1 MTSATG
7 GEAIVSGLVAHG
19 VDTVFGLPG
28 AQIYGLFDA
37 FQQAQLKVIGARHE
51 QACGYMAYGYAR
63 STGRPGVFSVVPGPG
78 VLNAGAALL
87 TAFGSNEPV
96 LCLTGQV
103 PTQFLGK
110 GRGHLHEMPDQ
121 LATLRTFVKWAD
133 RVEYPD
139 IAPAM
144 VSRAFQ
150 EMLSGRR
157 GPVSLEMPWDVFTQR
172 AEVGPAKVF
181 DPFPAP
187 QPDPDRIKAEAAQIK
202 ASKNPMIFVGS
213 GSIDASE
220 EILELAEMIDAPVV
234 AFRSGRGIV
243 SNAHELGL
251 TMAAA
256 YRLWPRTDLMIGIGT
271 RMEWPASSFR
281 WPFQPQGL
289 KSIRIDIDPSEM
301 RRLTPDA
308 AVVADARSGTR
319 ALLAAVSKAGYSKS
333 SGRRATIRDASAA
346 ALQEIQKVQPQMAY
360 LNILREVLPANAIV
374 TDELSQVGF
383 ASWYGFPIYEPRTF
397 ITSGYQG
404 TLGSGFPT
412 ALGAKVA
419 NPDRPVVA
427 ITGDGGFMFG
437 VQELATAVQFN
448 IGVVTLVF
456 NNNAYGNVRRDQRER
471 FDGRVVAS
479 DLVNP
484 DFVKRAESFGVG
496 ATRVTSPEGF
506 RPALEKALAAGG
518 PYLKSH
524 VTEQHLQTS
533 VSAFVHPEKPK
544 PNLMVRSAHLR
555 ASRTMSMHRS
565 YFEPP

>member
-1 MTSATG
+1 MTSSSG

-51 QACGYMAYGYAR
+51 QACGYMAFGYAR
-63 STGRPGVFSVVPGPG
+63 SSGRPGVFSVVPGPG

-87 TAFGSNEPV
+87 TALGCNEPV

-133 RVEYPD
+133 RIEYPD
-139 IAPAM
+139 NAPAL

-157 GPVSLEMPWDVFTQR
+157 GPVALEMPWDVFTQR
-172 AEVGPAKVF
+172 AETGDSKVF

-187 QPDPDRIKAEAAQIK
+187 KPDPDRIKAAAALI
-202 ASKNPMIFVGS
+202 AGSKTPMIFVGS
-213 GSIDASE
+213 GAIGARE

-256 YRLWPRTDLMIGIGT
+256 YRLWPQTDLMIGIGT
-271 RMEWPASSFR
+271 RMELPASSFR

-308 AVVADARSGTR
+308 AVVADAQAGTR

-360 LNILREVLPANAIV
+360 LNILREVLPQNAIV

-419 NPDRPVVA
+419 NPNRPVVA

-437 VQELATAVQFN
+437 VQELATAVQYG

-484 DFVKRAESFGVG
+484 DFVKLAESFGVG
-496 ATRVTSPEGF
+496 AARVTSPDHF
-506 RPALEKALAAGG
+506 RPALEKALAHGG
-518 PYLKSH
+518 PYLIDIEVPTDS
-524 VTEQHLQTS
+524 EIS
-533 VSAFVHPEKPK
+533 PWAFIHPPK
-544 PNLMVRSAHLR
+544 P
-555 ASRTMSMHRS
+555 
-565 YFEPP
+565 

>member
-1 MTSATG
+1 MTSTSG
-7 GEAIVSGLVAHG
+7 GEAIVNGLVAHG

-37 FQQAQLKVIGARHE
+37 FHQAQLKVIGARHE
-51 QACGYMAYGYAR
+51 QACGYMAFGYAR
-63 STGRPGVFSVVPGPG
+63 SSGRPGVFSVVPGPG
-78 VLNAGAALL
+78 VLNASAALL
-87 TAFGSNEPV
+87 TAFGCNEPV

-133 RVEYPD
+133 RIEYPD
-139 IAPAM
+139 NAPAL

-157 GPVSLEMPWDVFTQR
+157 GPASLEMPWDVFTQR
-172 AEVGPAKVF
+172 TQVTAVKPF
-181 DPFPAP
+181 DPLPAP
-187 QPDPDRIKAEAAQIK
+187 QPDPDRIKQAADLIAGSK
-202 ASKNPMIFVGS
+202 APMIFVGS
-213 GSIDASE
+213 GAIEAGE

-251 TMAAA
+251 TMASA
-256 YRLWPRTDLMIGIGT
+256 YKLWPKTDLMIGIGT
-271 RMEWPASSFR
+271 RMELPTMSR
-281 WPFQPQGL
+281 WPYQPAGL
-289 KSIRIDIDPSEM
+289 KCVRIDIDPVEL
-301 RRLTPDA
+301 RRWPADA
-308 AVVADARSGTR
+308 AVIADARAGT
-319 ALLAAVSKAGYSKS
+319 ADLVAAVRKVGYSKT
-333 SGRRATIRDASAA
+333 SGRRAAIREATAA
-346 ALQEIQKVQPQMAY
+346 TEQEIQRVQPQMAY
-360 LNILREVLPANAIV
+360 LKILREVLPANAIV

-383 ASWYGFPIYEPRTF
+383 ASWYGFPIYQPRTF
-397 ITSGYQG
+397 VTSGYQG

-419 NPDRPVVA
+419 NPNKPVVA

-437 VQELATAVQFN
+437 VQELATAVQFK

-456 NNNAYGNVRRDQRER
+456 NNNAYGNVRRDQRQH

-484 DFVKRAESFGVG
+484 DFVKLAESFGAG
-496 ATRVTSPEGF
+496 AARVTSPDQF
-506 RPALEKALAAGG
+506 RPVLEKALADGG
-518 PYLKSH
+518 PY
-524 VTEQHLQTS
+524 VIS
-533 VSAFVHPEKPK
+533 VEVPTDSEVSPWAFIHPAR
-544 PNLMVRSAHLR
+544 NN
-555 ASRTMSMHRS
+555 
-565 YFEPP
+565 

>member
-1 MTSATG
+1 MTSTSG
-7 GEAIVSGLVAHG
+7 GEAIVNGLVAHG

-37 FQQAQLKVIGARHE
+37 FHQAQLKVIGARHE
-51 QACGYMAYGYAR
+51 QACGYMAFGYAR
-63 STGRPGVFSVVPGPG
+63 SSGKPGVFSVVPGPG
-78 VLNAGAALL
+78 VLNASAALL
-87 TAFGSNEPV
+87 TAYGCNEPV

-103 PTQFLGK
+103 PTAFLGK

-121 LATLRTFVKWAD
+121 LATMRTIVKWAD
-133 RVEYPD
+133 RIEYPD
-139 IAPAM
+139 AAPTV

-150 EMLSGRR
+150 EMMSGRR

-172 AEVGPAKVF
+172 ADVGPAKVF
-181 DPFPAP
+181 DTLPAP
-187 QPDPDRIKAEAAQIK
+187 KPDSDRIKAAADLIK
-202 ASKNPMIFVGS
+202 GSKRPMIFVGS
-213 GSIDASE
+213 GAIHAAD

-256 YRLWPRTDLMIGIGT
+256 YRLWPKTDLIIAIGT
-271 RMEWPASSFR
+271 RAELPTSGFR
-281 WPFQPQGL
+281 WPYQPQGL
-289 KSIRIDIDPSEM
+289 KSVRIDIDPVEM
-301 RRLTPDA
+301 RRLVSDA
-308 AVVADARSGTR
+308 AIVADARAGT
-319 ALLAAVSKAGYSKS
+319 ADLVAAVKKAGYGRTA
-333 SGRRATIRDASAA
+333 GRRVEIREASAA

-383 ASWYGFPIYEPRTF
+383 ASWYGFPVYQPRTF

-437 VQELATAVQFN
+437 VQELSTAAQFK

-484 DFVKRAESFGVG
+484 DFVKLAESFGVG
-496 ATRVTSPEGF
+496 AARVTSPDHF
-506 RPALEKALAAGG
+506 RSALEKALADGG
-518 PYLKSH
+518 PY
-524 VTEQHLQTS
+524 VIS
-533 VSAFVHPEKPK
+533 VEVPTDSEVSPWAFIHPAKP
-544 PNLMVRSAHLR
+544 
-555 ASRTMSMHRS
+555 
-565 YFEPP
+565 

>member
-1 MTSATG
+1 MDDKMTLSSG

-37 FQQAQLKVIGARHE
+37 FHQAQLKVIGARHE

-103 PTQFLGK
+103 PTEFLGK

-121 LATLRTFVKWAD
+121 LATLRSFVKWAD
-133 RVEYPD
+133 RIEYPGA
-139 IAPAM
+139 APAL

-157 GPVSLEMPWDVFTQR
+157 GPVALEMPWDVFTQR
-172 AEVGPAKVF
+172 AETARSKPF
-181 DPFPAP
+181 DLFPAP
-187 QPDPDRIKAEAAQIK
+187 LPDSERVRAAADLI
-202 ASKNPMIFVGS
+202 ADSKTPMIFVGS
-213 GSIDASE
+213 GAIHARE
-220 EILELAEMIDAPVV
+220 ELLELAELIDAPVV

-256 YRLWPRTDLMIGIGT
+256 YKLWPQTDLMIGIGT
-271 RMEWPASSFR
+271 RMELPTMFR
-281 WPFQPQGL
+281 WPFRPDGL
-289 KSIRIDIDPSEM
+289 KSVRIDIDPSEM
-301 RRLTPDA
+301 RRYTPDA
-308 AVVADARSGTR
+308 AVISDAKAGTSE
-319 ALLAAVSKAGYSKS
+319 LLAAIRKNGYTKTR
-333 SGRRATIRDASAA
+333 GRRAAIADASAT
-346 ALQEIQKVQPQMAY
+346 ALKEIQQVQPQMAY
-360 LNILREVLPANAIV
+360 LNILREVLPHDAIV

-383 ASWYGFPIYEPRTF
+383 ASWYGFPVYEPRTF

-419 NPDRPVVA
+419 HPDRPVVA

-448 IGVVTLVF
+448 IGVLVLVF

-484 DFVKRAESFGVG
+484 DFVKLAESFGV
-496 ATRVTSPEGF
+496 AAARVTSPEGF
-506 RPALEKALAAGG
+506 RPALEKAMAHGG
-518 PYLKSH
+518 PYLIEIEVPKDSE
-524 VTEQHLQTS
+524 TTPWT
-533 VSAFVHPEKPK
+533 FIHPAKP
-544 PNLMVRSAHLR
+544 
-555 ASRTMSMHRS
+555 
-565 YFEPP
+565 

>member
-1 MTSATG
+1 MTQSSG

-37 FQQAQLKVIGARHE
+37 FLKAQLKVIGARHE

-103 PTQFLGK
+103 PTPFLGK

-121 LATLRTFVKWAD
+121 LASLRTFVKWAE
-133 RVEYPD
+133 RIEYPGA
-139 IAPAM
+139 APTLVA
-144 VSRAFQ
+144 RAFQ

-157 GPVSLEMPWDVFTQR
+157 GPAALEMPWDVFTQR
-172 AEVGPAKVF
+172 ADTGAAQPFE
-181 DPFPAP
+181 PFPP
-187 QPDPDRIKAEAAQIK
+187 PPPDRERVDAAAALIA
-202 ASKNPMIFVGS
+202 ASKRPMIFVGS
-213 GSIDASE
+213 GAIHAAD
-220 EILELAEMIDAPVV
+220 EILELAELIDAPVV

-256 YRLWPRTDLMIGIGT
+256 YRLWPQTDLMIGIGT
-271 RMEWPASSFR
+271 RLELPTMSR
-281 WPFQPQGL
+281 WPYRPDGL
-289 KSIRIDIDPSEM
+289 KSVRIDIDPSEM

-308 AVVADARSGTR
+308 AVIADAKAGTSE
-319 ALLAAVSKAGYSKS
+319 LLAAVRRKGHGRTH
-333 SGRRATIRDASAA
+333 GRRAEIRAA
-346 ALQEIQKVQPQMAY
+346 TATALQQIQQVQPQMAY
-360 LNILREVLPANAIV
+360 LNILREVLPPEAIV

-383 ASWYGFPIYEPRTF
+383 ASWYGFPIFKPRTF

-419 NPDRPVVA
+419 HPDRPVVA

-484 DFVKRAESFGVG
+484 DFVKLAESFGV
-496 ATRVTSPEGF
+496 AASRVTSPGTF
-506 RPALEKALAAGG
+506 RPALEKALAHGG
-518 PYLKSH
+518 PSLIAIEVPRDS
-524 VTEQHLQTS
+524 ETS
-533 VSAFVHPEKPK
+533 PWTFIHPAKP
-544 PNLMVRSAHLR
+544 
-555 ASRTMSMHRS
+555 
-565 YFEPP
+565 

>member
-1 MTSATG
+1 MISASG
-7 GEAIVSGLVAHG
+7 GEAIVAGLVAHG

-78 VLNAGAALL
+78 VLNAAAALL

-103 PTQFLGK
+103 PTPFLGK

-121 LATLRTFVKWAD
+121 LATLRSFVKWAE
-133 RVEYPD
+133 RIEYPD
-139 IAPAM
+139 AAPTL

-157 GPVSLEMPWDVFTQR
+157 GPAALEMPWDVFTQR
-172 AEVGPAKVF
+172 AEIGVSKPF
-181 DPFPAP
+181 EPFPPP
-187 QPDPDRIKAEAAQIK
+187 QPDPERIKAAATLT
-202 ASKNPMIFVGS
+202 ATSKTPMIFVGS
-213 GSIDASE
+213 GAIDARD

-256 YRLWPRTDLMIGIGT
+256 YQLWPRTDLMIGIGT
-271 RMEWPASSFR
+271 RLELPTMSR
-281 WPFQPQGL
+281 WPFRPSGQ

-301 RRLTPDA
+301 RRFSPDV
-308 AVVADARSGTR
+308 AVVADARAGTSE
-319 ALLAAVSKAGYSKS
+319 LLAAVRKGGYAKTR
-333 SGRRATIRDASAA
+333 GRRDAIREASAS
-346 ALQEIQKVQPQMAY
+346 ALQQIQAIQPQMAY
-360 LNILREVLPANAIV
+360 LNILRDVLPPHAIV

-383 ASWYGFPIYEPRTF
+383 TSWYGFPVYEPRTF

-404 TLGSGFPT
+404 TLGAGFPT

-419 NPDRPVVA
+419 HPDRPVVA

-448 IGVVTLVF
+448 IGVVILVF

-471 FDGRVVAS
+471 FEGRVVAS

-484 DFVKRAESFGVG
+484 DFVKLAESFGVG
-496 ATRVTSPEGF
+496 ATRVTSPETF
-506 RPALEKALAAGG
+506 RSALEKALADGG
-518 PYLKSH
+518 PYVIEIEVPKDSE
-524 VTEQHLQTS
+524 TNPW
-533 VSAFVHPEKPK
+533 AFIHPAKP
-544 PNLMVRSAHLR
+544 
-555 ASRTMSMHRS
+555 
-565 YFEPP
+565 

>member
-1 MTSATG
+1 MSVNSG

-28 AQIYGLFDA
+28 AQIYGLFDG
-37 FQQAQLKVIGARHE
+37 FHQAQLKVIGARHE
-51 QACGYMAYGYAR
+51 QACGYMAFGYAR
-63 STGRPGVFSVVPGPG
+63 SSGRPGVFSVVPGPG
-78 VLNAGAALL
+78 VLNASAALL
-87 TAFGSNEPV
+87 TALGCNEPV

-133 RVEYPD
+133 RIEYPD
-139 IAPAM
+139 AAPAM

-157 GPVSLEMPWDVFTQR
+157 GPASLEMPWDVFTQR
-172 AEVGPAKVF
+172 AETGPAKVF

-187 QPDPDRIKAEAAQIK
+187 LPDPDRVKAAAALI
-202 ASKNPMIFVGS
+202 AGSKTPMIFVG
-213 GSIDASE
+213 GGAIDARD
-220 EILELAEMIDAPVV
+220 EILELAELIDAPVV

-256 YRLWPRTDLMIGIGT
+256 YKLWPKTDLMIGIGT
-271 RMEWPASSFR
+271 RMELPASTFR
-281 WPFQPQGL
+281 WPFQPPGL

-308 AVVADARSGTR
+308 PVVADAQAGTR
-319 ALLAAVSKAGYSKS
+319 DLLAAVRKAGYSKT

-346 ALQEIQKVQPQMAY
+346 ALKEIQSVQPQMAY
-360 LNILREVLPANAIV
+360 LNILREVLPHNAIV

-383 ASWYGFPIYEPRTF
+383 ASWYGFPVYEPRTF

-471 FDGRVVAS
+471 FEGRVVAS

-484 DFVKRAESFGVG
+484 DFVKLAESFGVG
-496 ATRVTSPEGF
+496 AARVTSPDHF
-506 RPALEKALAAGG
+506 RAALEKALAHGG
-518 PYLKSH
+518 PYLIDIEVPTDSE
-524 VTEQHLQTS
+524 VTPWT
-533 VSAFVHPEKPK
+533 FIHPAKP
-544 PNLMVRSAHLR
+544 
-555 ASRTMSMHRS
+555 
-565 YFEPP
+565 

>member
-1 MTSATG
+1 MTVSSG
-7 GEAIVSGLVAHG
+7 GEAIVSGLIAHG

-37 FQQAQLKVIGARHE
+37 FQQAQMKVIGARHE

-87 TAFGSNEPV
+87 TAFGANVPV

-103 PTQFLGK
+103 PVPFLGK

-121 LATLRTFVKWAD
+121 LATLRTFVKWAE
-133 RVEYPD
+133 RIEYPD
-139 IAPAM
+139 AAPTL

-157 GPVSLEMPWDVFTQR
+157 GPVALEMPWDVFTER
-172 AEVGPAKVF
+172 AETGAAK
-181 DPFPAP
+181 PLEGFPAP
-187 QPDPDRIKAEAAQIK
+187 LPDPERVKAAAALI
-202 ASKNPMIFVGS
+202 ANSKTPMIFVGS
-213 GSIDASE
+213 GAIDARD
-220 EILELAEMIDAPVV
+220 EIVELAELIDAPVV

-256 YRLWPRTDLMIGIGT
+256 YRLWPKTDLMIGIGT
-271 RMEWPASSFR
+271 RMELPTMTR
-281 WPFQPQGL
+281 WPFRPDGL
-289 KSIRIDIDPSEM
+289 KSIRVDIDPSEM
-301 RRLTPDA
+301 RRFTPDA
-308 AVVADARSGTR
+308 AVVADARAGTKE
-319 ALLAAVSKAGYSKS
+319 LLQAVRKTGYKKT
-333 SGRRATIRDASAA
+333 SGRRTAIREASKA
-346 ALQEIQKVQPQMAY
+346 ALQEIQQVQPQMAY
-360 LNILREVLPANAIV
+360 LNILREVLPDNAIV

-383 ASWYGFPIYEPRTF
+383 ASWYGFPVYEPRTF
-397 ITSGYQG
+397 ISSGYQG

-456 NNNAYGNVRRDQRER
+456 NNNSYGNVRRDQRER
-471 FDGRVVAS
+471 FEGRVVAS

-484 DFVKRAESFGVG
+484 DFVKLAESFGVG
-496 ATRVTSPEGF
+496 AARVTSPEVF
-506 RPALEKALAAGG
+506 RPALEKALAHGR
-518 PYLKSH
+518 PYLIDIEVPKDSE
-524 VTEQHLQTS
+524 TTPWT
-533 VSAFVHPEKPK
+533 FIHPAKP
-544 PNLMVRSAHLR
+544 
-555 ASRTMSMHRS
+555 
-565 YFEPP
+565 

>member
-1 MTSATG
+1 MTSMTG

-19 VDTVFGLPG
+19 IDTVFGLPG

-37 FQQAQLKVIGARHE
+37 FHQAQLRVIGARHE

-63 STGRPGVFSVVPGPG
+63 SSGKPGVFSVVPGPG

-103 PTQFLGK
+103 PMAFLGK

-121 LATLRTFVKWAD
+121 LATLKTFVKWAD
-133 RVEYPD
+133 RVEYPAG
-139 IAPAM
+139 APTA

-157 GPVSLEMPWDVFTQR
+157 GPAALEMPWDVFTQR
-172 AEVGPAKVF
+172 AETGAAKMF

-187 QPDPDRIKAEAAQIK
+187 APDADLIKNAAELIA
-202 ASKNPMIFVGS
+202 ASKTPMIFVGS
-213 GSIDASE
+213 GAIGACE
-220 EILELAEMIDAPVV
+220 EILELAETIDAPVV

-251 TMAAA
+251 TMASA
-256 YRLWPRTDLMIGIGT
+256 YKLWPQTDLMIGIGT
-271 RMEWPASSFR
+271 RMELPTMFR
-281 WPFQPQGL
+281 WPSRTV
-289 KSIRIDIDPSEM
+289 KSVRIDIDPAEM
-301 RRLTPDA
+301 RRMTPDV
-308 AVVADARSGTR
+308 AVVSDAKSATR
-319 ALLAAVSKAGYSKS
+319 DLLAAVAKAGYRKTA
-333 SGRRATIRDASAA
+333 GRRAAIRDVSAGT
-346 ALQEIQKVQPQMAY
+346 LQEIQKVQPQMAY
-360 LNILREVLPANAIV
+360 LNILREVLPHNAIV

-383 ASWYGFPIYEPRTF
+383 ASWYGFPVYEPRTF
-397 ITSGYQG
+397 LTSGYQG

-437 VQELATAVQFN
+437 VQELSTAVQFN

-456 NNNAYGNVRRDQRER
+456 NNNSYGNVRRDQRTR

-484 DFVKRAESFGVG
+484 DFVKLAESFGV
-496 ATRVTSPEGF
+496 AASRVTSPDHF
-506 RPALEKALAAGG
+506 RPALEKALAHGG
-518 PYLKSH
+518 PYLIAIEVPKDSE
-524 VTEQHLQTS
+524 TTPWP
-533 VSAFVHPEKPK
+533 FIHP
-544 PNLMVRSAHLR
+544 
-555 ASRTMSMHRS
+555 SRQ
-565 YFEPP
+565 

>member
-1 MTSATG
+1 MTSISG

-103 PTQFLGK
+103 PTEFLGK

-121 LATLRTFVKWAD
+121 LATLRSIVKWAN
-133 RVEYPD
+133 RIEYPD
-139 IAPAM
+139 AAPTL

-157 GPVSLEMPWDVFTQR
+157 GPAALEMPWDVFTQR
-172 AEVGPAKVF
+172 TDVAAARRF
-181 DPFPAP
+181 DLFPAP
-187 QPDPDRIKAEAAQIK
+187 QPDSGRVKAAAALI
-202 ASKNPMIFVGS
+202 AGSKTPMIFVGS
-213 GSIDASE
+213 GAIHARD
-220 EILELAEMIDAPVV
+220 EILELAELIDAPVV

-256 YRLWPRTDLMIGIGT
+256 YRLWPQTDLMIGIGT
-271 RMEWPASSFR
+271 RLELPTMSR
-281 WPFQPQGL
+281 WPFRPERL
-289 KSIRIDIDPSEM
+289 KSVRIDIDPSEM
-301 RRLTPDA
+301 RRFTPDA
-308 AVVADARSGTR
+308 AIVADAQAGTR
-319 ALLAAVSKAGYSKS
+319 ELLAAVRKRGYMKT
-333 SGRRATIRDASAA
+333 SGRGASIRDASAA
-346 ALQEIQKVQPQMAY
+346 ALKQVQSVQPQMAY
-360 LNILREVLPANAIV
+360 LNILRDVLPPDAIV
-374 TDELSQVGF
+374 TDELSRVGF
-383 ASWYGFPIYEPRTF
+383 ASWYGFPVYQPRTF

-404 TLGSGFPT
+404 TLGAGFPT

-419 NPDRPVVA
+419 HPDRPVVA

-448 IGVVTLVF
+448 IGVVTLIF

-484 DFVKRAESFGVG
+484 DFVKLAESFGVG
-496 ATRVTSPEGF
+496 AARVTSPEAF
-506 RPALEKALAAGG
+506 RPALEKALADGG
-518 PYLKSH
+518 PYVIAIEVPKDS
-524 VTEQHLQTS
+524 E
-533 VSAFVHPEKPK
+533 VSPWTFIHPAKP
-544 PNLMVRSAHLR
+544 
-555 ASRTMSMHRS
+555 
-565 YFEPP
+565 

>member
-1 MTSATG
+1 MTSTSG
-7 GEAIVSGLVAHG
+7 GEAIVNGLVAHG

-37 FQQAQLKVIGARHE
+37 FHQAQLKVIGARHE
-51 QACGYMAYGYAR
+51 QACGYMAFGYAR
-63 STGRPGVFSVVPGPG
+63 SSGKPGVFSVVPGPG
-78 VLNAGAALL
+78 VLNASAALL
-87 TAFGSNEPV
+87 TAFGCNEPV

-133 RVEYPD
+133 RIEYPD
-139 IAPAM
+139 NAPAL
-144 VSRAFQ
+144 VARAFQ

-157 GPVSLEMPWDVFTQR
+157 GPASLEMPWDVFTQR
-172 AEVGPAKVF
+172 TQVASVKPF
-181 DPFPAP
+181 DPLPAP
-187 QPDPDRIKAEAAQIK
+187 QPDPDRIKAAADLIAGSK
-202 ASKNPMIFVGS
+202 APMIFVGS
-213 GSIDASE
+213 GAIEARE

-251 TMAAA
+251 TMASA
-256 YRLWPRTDLMIGIGT
+256 YKLWPKTDLMIGIGT
-271 RMEWPASSFR
+271 RLELPTMSR
-281 WPFQPQGL
+281 WPYQPAGL
-289 KSIRIDIDPSEM
+289 KCVRIDIDPIEL
-301 RRLTPDA
+301 RRWPADA
-308 AVVADARSGTR
+308 GLIADARAGT
-319 ALLAAVSKAGYSKS
+319 ADLVAAVRKVGYRRT
-333 SGRRATIRDASAA
+333 SGRRAAIREATAA
-346 ALQEIQKVQPQMAY
+346 TEQEIQRIQPQMAY
-360 LNILREVLPANAIV
+360 LKILREVLPASAIV

-397 ITSGYQG
+397 VTSGYQG

-419 NPDRPVVA
+419 NPDKPVVA

-437 VQELATAVQFN
+437 VQELATAVQFK

-484 DFVKRAESFGVG
+484 DFVKLADSFGVG
-496 ATRVTSPEGF
+496 AARVASPDHF
-506 RPALEKALAAGG
+506 RPVLEKALADGG
-518 PYLKSH
+518 PY
-524 VTEQHLQTS
+524 VIS
-533 VSAFVHPEKPK
+533 VEVPTDSEVSPWAFIHPAR
-544 PNLMVRSAHLR
+544 NN
-555 ASRTMSMHRS
+555 
-565 YFEPP
+565 

>member
-1 MTSATG
+1 MTTMTG

-19 VDTVFGLPG
+19 IDTVFGLPG
-28 AQIYGLFDA
+28 AQVYGLFDA
-37 FQQAQLKVIGARHE
+37 FHQAQLKVIGARHE

-63 STGRPGVFSVVPGPG
+63 SSGKPGVFSVVPGPG
-78 VLNAGAALL
+78 VLNAGAAML

-121 LATLRTFVKWAD
+121 LATLRTFVKWAE
-133 RVEYPD
+133 RIEYPD
-139 IAPAM
+139 VAPTLVA
-144 VSRAFQ
+144 RAFQ
-150 EMLSGRR
+150 EMMSGRR
-157 GPVSLEMPWDVFTQR
+157 GPVALEMPWDVFTTR

-181 DPFPAP
+181 ETFPAP
-187 QPDPDRIKAEAAQIK
+187 LPDADRIKEAATLIA
-202 ASKNPMIFVGS
+202 ASKRPMIFVGS
-213 GSIDASE
+213 GAIDARE

-256 YRLWPRTDLMIGIGT
+256 YRLWPETDMMIGIGT
-271 RMEWPASSFR
+271 RLELPTMTR
-281 WPFQPQGL
+281 WPYQPDGL
-289 KSIRIDIDPSEM
+289 KSVRIDIDPVEM
-301 RRLTPDA
+301 RRYPPNVA
-308 AVVADARSGTR
+308 IIADAKAGTR
-319 ALLAAVSKAGYSKS
+319 ALAAAVGRAGYRKTV
-333 SGRRATIRDASAA
+333 GRRSAIREASAA
-346 ALQEIQKVQPQMAY
+346 ALKEIQKVQPQMGY
-360 LNILREVLPANAIV
+360 LNILREVLPTNAIV

-383 ASWYGFPIYEPRTF
+383 ASWYGFPVYEPRTF

-437 VQELATAVQFN
+437 VQELSTAVQFN

-456 NNNAYGNVRRDQRER
+456 NNNSYGNVRRDQRTR
-471 FDGRVVAS
+471 FDGRVVAA

-484 DFVKRAESFGVG
+484 DFVKLAESFGV
-496 ATRVTSPEGF
+496 AASRVSSPDYF
-506 RPALEKALAAGG
+506 RPALEKALAHGG
-518 PYLKSH
+518 PYLIAIEVPRDSE
-524 VTEQHLQTS
+524 VTPWT
-533 VSAFVHPEKPK
+533 FIHPAMP
-544 PNLMVRSAHLR
+544 
-555 ASRTMSMHRS
+555 
-565 YFEPP
+565 

>member
-1 MTSATG
+1 MTTLTG

-28 AQIYGLFDA
+28 AQVYGLFDA
-37 FQQAQLKVIGARHE
+37 FHQAQLKVIGARHE
-51 QACGYMAYGYAR
+51 QACGYMAFGYAR
-63 STGRPGVFSVVPGPG
+63 SSGRPGVFSVVPGPG
-78 VLNAGAALL
+78 VLNASAALL
-87 TAFGSNEPV
+87 TAFGCNEPV
-96 LCLTGQV
+96 LCVTGQV

-121 LATLRTFVKWAD
+121 LATLRTYVKWAE
-133 RVEYPD
+133 RIEYPGN
-139 IAPAM
+139 APTVVA
-144 VSRAFQ
+144 RAFQ
-150 EMLSGRR
+150 EMMSGRR
-157 GPVSLEMPWDVFTQR
+157 GPASVEMPWDIFTQR
-172 AEVGPAKVF
+172 ADTTAAKVLE
-181 DPFPAP
+181 PLPAP
-187 QPDPDRIKAEAAQIK
+187 QPDPDLVKQAAALIK
-202 ASKNPMIFVGS
+202 ASTTPMIFVGS
-213 GSIDASE
+213 GAIEARE

-256 YRLWPRTDLMIGIGT
+256 YKLWPKTDLMIGIGSRLELPT
-271 RMEWPASSFR
+271 MSR
-281 WPFQPQGL
+281 WPYRPEGL
-289 KSIRIDIDPSEM
+289 KSIRIDIDPVEM
-301 RRLTPDA
+301 RRFFSDA
-308 AVVADARSGTR
+308 AIIADAKAAT
-319 ALLAAVSKAGYSKS
+319 ADLAAAVRKAGYSKS
-333 SGRRATIRDASAA
+333 AGRRAAIREATASAQA
-346 ALQEIQKVQPQMAY
+346 DIQRIQPQMAY

-419 NPDRPVVA
+419 NPDKPVVA

-484 DFVKRAESFGVG
+484 DFVKLAESFGV
-496 ATRVTSPEGF
+496 AASRVTSPDHF
-506 RPALEKALAAGG
+506 KTALEKALAHAG
-518 PYLKSH
+518 PYLI
-524 VTEQHLQTS
+524 S
-533 VSAFVHPEKPK
+533 VEVPRDSEVSPWAFIHPPK
-544 PNLMVRSAHLR
+544 P
-555 ASRTMSMHRS
+555 
-565 YFEPP
+565 

>member
-1 MTSATG
+1 MSVASG
-7 GEAIVSGLVAHG
+7 GEAIVNGLVAHG

-37 FQQAQLKVIGARHE
+37 FHQAQLKVIGARHE
-51 QACGYMAYGYAR
+51 QACGYMAFGYAR
-63 STGRPGVFSVVPGPG
+63 ASGRPGVFSVVPGPG
-78 VLNAGAALL
+78 VLNASAALL
-87 TAFGSNEPV
+87 TAFGCNEPV

-121 LATLRTFVKWAD
+121 LATLRSFVKWAD
-133 RVEYPD
+133 RAEYPD
-139 IAPAM
+139 VVPAM
-144 VSRAFQ
+144 VGRAFQ

-157 GPVSLEMPWDVFTQR
+157 GPASLEMPWDVFTQR
-172 AEVGPAKVF
+172 AEVGKARVYE
-181 DPFPAP
+181 PFPAAL
-187 QPDPDRIKAEAAQIK
+187 PDPDHIKAAAALIK

-213 GSIDASE
+213 GAIESGE
-220 EILELAEMIDAPVV
+220 EILELADMIDAPVV

-256 YRLWPRTDLMIGIGT
+256 YKLWPTTDLMIGIGT
-271 RMEWPASSFR
+271 RMELPASGFR
-281 WPFQPQGL
+281 WPYQPPGL
-289 KSIRIDIDPSEM
+289 KTIRIDIDPVEM
-301 RRLTPDA
+301 RRVVCDA
-308 AVVADARSGTR
+308 AIVADA
-319 ALLAAVSKAGYSKS
+319 KAGTAALADAVKKAGFSKTA
-333 SGRRATIRDASAA
+333 GRRTAIREATAA
-346 ALQEIQKVQPQMAY
+346 AEQEIQRIQPQMAY
-360 LNILREVLPANAIV
+360 LKILREVLPANAIV

-383 ASWYGFPIYEPRTF
+383 ASWYGFPVYEPRTF

-419 NPDRPVVA
+419 HPDRPVVA

-437 VQELATAVQFN
+437 VQELATAVQFR

-484 DFVKRAESFGVG
+484 DFVKLAESFGAG
-496 ATRVTSPEGF
+496 AARVTSPDQF
-506 RPALEKALAAGG
+506 KPALEKALADGG
-518 PYLKSH
+518 PYVIAVEVPTDS
-524 VTEQHLQTS
+524 E
-533 VSAFVHPEKPK
+533 VSPWAFIHPAKP
-544 PNLMVRSAHLR
+544 S
-555 ASRTMSMHRS
+555 
-565 YFEPP
+565 

>member
-1 MTSATG
+1 MTSMTG

-19 VDTVFGLPG
+19 VETVFGLPG
-28 AQIYGLFDA
+28 AQTYGLFDA
-37 FQQAQLKVIGARHE
+37 LHQAQLKVIGARHE
-51 QACGYMAYGYAR
+51 QACGYMAFGYAR
-63 STGRPGVFSVVPGPG
+63 ASGKVGVFSVVPGPG

-103 PTQFLGK
+103 PMAFLGK

-121 LATLRTFVKWAD
+121 LATLRTFIKWAD
-133 RVEYPD
+133 RIEYPAA
-139 IAPAM
+139 APTA

-157 GPVSLEMPWDVFTQR
+157 GPAALEMPWDVFTQR
-172 AEVGPAKVF
+172 AETAVATVF

-187 QPDPDRIKAEAAQIK
+187 EPDRDLIKKAVALVT
-202 ASKNPMIFVGS
+202 ASKTPMIFVGS
-213 GSIDASE
+213 GAIHARE

-251 TMAAA
+251 TIAAA
-256 YRLWPRTDLMIGIGT
+256 YKLWPQTDLMIGIGT
-271 RMEWPASSFR
+271 RMELPASSFR

-289 KSIRIDIDPSEM
+289 KSIRIDIDPVEM
-301 RRLTPDA
+301 RRLTVDV
-308 AVVADARSGTR
+308 AVVSDAKAGARE
-319 ALLAAVSKAGYSKS
+319 LLAAVAKAGYRKT
-333 SGRRATIRDASAA
+333 SGGRAAIREASAA

-360 LNILREVLPANAIV
+360 LNILREVLPHNAIV

-383 ASWYGFPIYEPRTF
+383 ASWYGFPVYEPRTF

-412 ALGAKVA
+412 ALGAKIA
-419 NPDRPVVA
+419 HPDRPVIA

-437 VQELATAVQFN
+437 VQELSTAVQFS

-456 NNNAYGNVRRDQRER
+456 NNNAYGNVRRDQLQR

-484 DFVKRAESFGVG
+484 DFVKLAESFGV
-496 ATRVTSPEGF
+496 AASRVTSPDHF
-506 RPALEKALAAGG
+506 RPALEKALAHGG
-518 PYLKSH
+518 PYLVAIEVPKDSE
-524 VTEQHLQTS
+524 TTPWT
-533 VSAFVHPEKPK
+533 FIHPARP
-544 PNLMVRSAHLR
+544 
-555 ASRTMSMHRS
+555 
-565 YFEPP
+565 

>member
-1 MTSATG
+1 MPRVQLHLESARKRLDNAMTSTSG

-37 FQQAQLKVIGARHE
+37 FQQAQRKVIGARP
-51 QACGYMAYGYAR
+51 QKACGYMPYGYAR
-63 STGRPGVFSVVPGPG
+63 STARPGVFSVVPGPG

-133 RVEYPD
+133 RIEYPD
-139 IAPAM
+139 AAPAM

-172 AEVGPAKVF
+172 AEVGPAKPF
-181 DPFPAP
+181 DLFPAP
-187 QPDPDRIKAEAAQIK
+187 LPDTDRVKAAANLV
-202 ASKNPMIFVGS
+202 ADSKTPMIFVGS
-213 GSIDASE
+213 GAIHARD
-220 EILELAEMIDAPVV
+220 EILELAELIDAPVV

-256 YRLWPRTDLMIGIGT
+256 YRLWPQTDLMIGIGT
-271 RMEWPASSFR
+271 RLELPAMTR
-281 WPFQPQGL
+281 WPIRPDGL
-289 KSIRIDIDPSEM
+289 KSIRLDIDASEM
-301 RRLTPDA
+301 RRFMPDA
-308 AVVADARSGTR
+308 PVIADAQAGTSE
-319 ALLAAVSKAGYSKS
+319 LLAAVRKAGYTKTR
-333 SGRRATIRDASAA
+333 GRRAAIREASAA
-346 ALQEIQKVQPQMAY
+346 ALEQIQQVQPQMAY
-360 LNILREVLPANAIV
+360 LNILREVLPPDAIV

-383 ASWYGFPIYEPRTF
+383 TSWYGFPVYEPRTF

-419 NPDRPVVA
+419 HPDRTVVA

-448 IGVVTLVF
+448 IGVVVLVF
-456 NNNAYGNVRRDQRER
+456 NNTAYGNVRRDQRER

-484 DFVKRAESFGVG
+484 DFVRLAESFGVS
-496 ATRVTSPEGF
+496 AARVTSLETF
-506 RPALEKALAAGG
+506 RPALEKALADGG
-518 PYLKSH
+518 PYLIDIEVPRDS
-524 VTEQHLQTS
+524 E
-533 VSAFVHPEKPK
+533 VSPWAVIHPAKP
-544 PNLMVRSAHLR
+544 
-555 ASRTMSMHRS
+555 
-565 YFEPP
+565 

>member
-1 MTSATG
+1 MTSMTG

-19 VDTVFGLPG
+19 VTTVFGLPG

-37 FQQAQLKVIGARHE
+37 FHQAQLKVIGARHE

-63 STGRPGVFSVVPGPG
+63 SSGRPGVFSVVPGPG

-121 LATLRTFVKWAD
+121 LATLKTFVKWAD
-133 RVEYPD
+133 RIEYPD
-139 IAPAM
+139 GAQTA

-157 GPVSLEMPWDVFTQR
+157 GPAALEMPWDVFTQR
-172 AEVGPAKVF
+172 ADAGLAKPF

-187 QPDPDRIKAEAAQIK
+187 LPDSDRIKAAAALI
-202 ASKNPMIFVGS
+202 AGSKTPMIFVGS
-213 GSIDASE
+213 GAIDARE

-256 YRLWPRTDLMIGIGT
+256 YRLWPQTDLMIGIGT
-271 RMEWPASSFR
+271 RLELPTMSR
-281 WPFQPQGL
+281 WPFRPEGL
-289 KSIRIDIDPSEM
+289 KSVRIDIDPVEM
-301 RRLTPDA
+301 RRYPPDV
-308 AVVADARSGTR
+308 AVVTDAKAGTR
-319 ALLAAVSKAGYSKS
+319 DLLAAISKAGYKKT
-333 SGRRATIRDASAA
+333 SGRRAVIREATAA
-346 ALQEIQKVQPQMAY
+346 AHQEIQKVQPQMAY
-360 LNILREVLPANAIV
+360 LNILREVLPDDAIV

-383 ASWYGFPIYEPRTF
+383 ASWYGFPIYQPRTF

-427 ITGDGGFMFG
+427 ITGDGGFMFA

-448 IGVVTLVF
+448 IAVVTLVF
-456 NNNAYGNVRRDQRER
+456 NNNAYGNVRRDQLQR

-484 DFVKRAESFGVG
+484 DFVKLAESFGV
-496 ATRVTSPEGF
+496 AAARVTSPDQF
-506 RPALEKALAAGG
+506 RAALEKALAGGG
-518 PYLKSH
+518 PYLIDIEVPKDSE
-524 VTEQHLQTS
+524 VTPWT
-533 VSAFVHPEKPK
+533 FIHPARP
-544 PNLMVRSAHLR
+544 
-555 ASRTMSMHRS
+555 
-565 YFEPP
+565 

>member
-1 MTSATG
+1 MTSTSG
-7 GEAIVSGLVAHG
+7 GEAIVNGLVAHG

-37 FQQAQLKVIGARHE
+37 FHQAQLKVIGARHE

-63 STGRPGVFSVVPGPG
+63 ATGRPGVFSVVPGPG
-78 VLNAGAALL
+78 VLNAGAAML
-87 TAFGSNEPV
+87 TAYGANEPV

-103 PTQFLGK
+103 PTAFLGK

-133 RVEYPD
+133 RIEYPD
-139 IAPAM
+139 AAPAL

-157 GPVSLEMPWDVFTQR
+157 GPVALEMPWDVFTQR
-172 AEVGPAKVF
+172 AEVGVAKPF

-187 QPDPDRIKAEAAQIK
+187 RPDPERIKAAAALI
-202 ASKNPMIFVGS
+202 ASSKTPMIFVGS
-213 GSIDASE
+213 GAIEAAD
-220 EILELAEMIDAPVV
+220 EILELAELIDAPVV

-256 YRLWPRTDLMIGIGT
+256 YRLWPNTDLMIGIGT
-271 RMEWPASSFR
+271 RLELATMTRWSFR
-281 WPFQPQGL
+281 PDGL
-289 KSIRIDIDPSEM
+289 KSIRVDIDPSEM
-301 RRLTPDA
+301 RRFTPDA
-308 AVVADARSGTR
+308 PIIADAQAGTD
-319 ALLAAVSKAGYSKS
+319 ALLAAVRQQGYARTR
-333 SGRRATIRDASAA
+333 GRRAAIREASAS

-360 LNILREVLPANAIV
+360 LNILREVLPENAIV

-383 ASWYGFPIYEPRTF
+383 ASWYGFPIYQPRTF
-397 ITSGYQG
+397 ISSGYQG

-419 NPDRPVVA
+419 HPDRPVVA

-437 VQELATAVQFN
+437 VQELATAVQFG

-456 NNNAYGNVRRDQRER
+456 NNNAYGNVRRDQIQR

-484 DFVKRAESFGVG
+484 DFVKLAESFGVN
-496 ATRVTSPEGF
+496 AARVTSPEAF
-506 RPALEKALAAGG
+506 RPALEKALADGG
-518 PYLKSH
+518 PYVIAIEVPRDS
-524 VTEQHLQTS
+524 E
-533 VSAFVHPEKPK
+533 VSPWAFIHPAMP
-544 PNLMVRSAHLR
+544 
-555 ASRTMSMHRS
+555 
-565 YFEPP
+565 

>member
-1 MTSATG
+1 MTAATG

-37 FQQAQLKVIGARHE
+37 FHQAQLKVIGARHE

-121 LATLRTFVKWAD
+121 LATLRSFVKWAE
-133 RVEYPD
+133 RIEYPD
-139 IAPAM
+139 NAPAL

-157 GPVSLEMPWDVFTQR
+157 GPAALEMPWDVFTQR
-172 AEVGPAKVF
+172 TEIGAAK
-181 DPFPAP
+181 PLAPLPAP
-187 QPDPDRIKAEAAQIK
+187 LPDTERVKDAAALVADSKA
-202 ASKNPMIFVGS
+202 PMIFVGA
-213 GSIDASE
+213 GAIHAAD
-220 EILELAEMIDAPVV
+220 EILELAELIDAPVV

-256 YRLWPRTDLMIGIGT
+256 YKLWPTTDLMIGIGT
-271 RMEWPASSFR
+271 RLELPTMSR
-281 WPFQPQGL
+281 WPFRPDGL
-289 KSIRIDIDPSEM
+289 KSIRIDIDASEM
-301 RRLTPDA
+301 RRFTPDV
-308 AVVADARSGTR
+308 AVISDAKAGTSE
-319 ALLAAVSKAGYSKS
+319 LLSAVRKAGYRKTN
-333 SGRRATIRDASAA
+333 GRRAAICDASAS
-346 ALQEIQKVQPQMAY
+346 ALREIQRIQPQMAY
-360 LNILREVLPANAIV
+360 LNILREVLPDNAIV

-383 ASWYGFPIYEPRTF
+383 ASWYGFPIYQPRTF

-419 NPDRPVVA
+419 NPDRQVVA

-437 VQELATAVQFN
+437 VQELATAVQFK

-456 NNNAYGNVRRDQRER
+456 NNNAYGNVRRDQVQR
-471 FDGRVVAS
+471 FEGRVVAS

-484 DFVKRAESFGVG
+484 DFVKLAESFGVG
-496 ATRVTSPEGF
+496 ASRVTSPDHF
-506 RPALEKALAAGG
+506 RPALEKALADGG
-518 PYLKSH
+518 PYLIAIEVPTDS
-524 VTEQHLQTS
+524 EAS
-533 VSAFVHPEKPK
+533 PWAFIHPAR
-544 PNLMVRSAHLR
+544 L
-555 ASRTMSMHRS
+555 
-565 YFEPP
+565 